1 MNFRKYRN
9 NFSNA
14 DISEPKF
21 AINNEKAK
29 IYITAKEGNFLN
41 KDEILLKKMLDLNQM
56 ILVLKLK
63 K

>member
-1 MNFRKYRN
+1 MQIFLNQNLQLIMK
-9 NFSNA
+9 S
-14 DISEPKF
+14 K
-21 AINNEKAK
+21 K

-41 KDEILLKKMLDLNQM
+41 KDEILLKKMLNLNQM